1 MLRPDQLYA
10 ILQIMRYG
18 SLVLALLF
26 ASKIVA
32 YAAHTMH

>member
-1 MLRPDQLYA
+1 MLRPDQYYA
-10 ILQIMRYG
+10 IMMIMRYG

-32 YAAHTMH
+32 YAAHRL